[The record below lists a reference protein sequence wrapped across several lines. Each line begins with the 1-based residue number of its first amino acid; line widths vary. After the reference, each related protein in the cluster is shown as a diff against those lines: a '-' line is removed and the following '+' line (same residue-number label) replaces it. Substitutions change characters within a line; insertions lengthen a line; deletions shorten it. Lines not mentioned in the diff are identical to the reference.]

1 MKIALF
7 NFLIHYRHINTFT
20 TTKHL
25 NHTTKV
31 KAQA

>member
-7 NFLIHYRHINTFT
+7 NFLIHYRYMNTFN

>member
-7 NFLIHYRHINTFT
+7 NFLIHYRYINTFN